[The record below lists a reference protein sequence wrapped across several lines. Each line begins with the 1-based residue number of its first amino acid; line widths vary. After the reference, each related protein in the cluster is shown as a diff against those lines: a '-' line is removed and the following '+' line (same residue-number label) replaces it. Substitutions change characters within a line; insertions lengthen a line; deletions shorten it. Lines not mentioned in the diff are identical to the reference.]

1 MKEEKVSVSSKFWLC
16 SADCLC
22 GTLSGLITGGGMTY
36 FYTKY
41 LGLDEGLAS
50 IVWMIFAVW
59 NALND
64 PLFGYISD
72 RTKSK
77 LGRRIPYIRYGAL
90 LYGVI
95 FILSW
100 FLWPL
105 GGSQT
110 ALFVQMLVSL
120 FFFDTFYTAI
130 ATSLYVLPYTM
141 AESNQARS
149 GIFVWKIFFTLLSLA
164 APLVLFP
171 LVRPDVG
178 ESASRFQTIMIMLGV
193 VTTLVIFFSTFF
205 YKEKY
210 TSDAEEA
217 PGLWESICQCF
228 KNRAF
233 LVYEVI
239 SFTVIFVQTIL
250 MQGVVYYFDE
260 FTVPMPL
267 AYASLG
273 VGAVCGIILWIKSM
287 GKIGVAKCII
297 VMSVAFAAGAT
308 LVIFAGQYVI
318 PAMIAFFIIGLGFS
332 GGMYLVPLMNG
343 EVIDYDEA
351 KTGFRREGMYAGVNS
366 LITKP
371 AISFANAAFVMI
383 IGWFGYDNAVKAG
396 AQDAMAKFGV
406 KVAWMALPAL
416 LFIISAIAMK
426 AYPLVGAKWKKLK
439 EELSRKHEVE
449 R

>member
-1 MKEEKVSVSSKFWLC
+1 M
-16 SADCLC
+16 
-22 GTLSGLITGGGMTY
+22 
-36 FYTKY
+36 
-41 LGLDEGLAS
+41 
-50 IVWMIFAVW
+50 
-59 NALND
+59 
-64 PLFGYISD
+64 
-72 RTKSK
+72 
-77 LGRRIPYIRYGAL
+77 
-90 LYGVI
+90 
-95 FILSW
+95 
-100 FLWPL
+100 
-105 GGSQT
+105 
-110 ALFVQMLVSL
+110 QMLLSL

-149 GIFVWKIFFTLLSLA
+149 GIFVWKIFFSLLSLG

-178 ESASRFQTIMIMLGV
+178 ESAGHFQAIMIVLGV

-210 TSDAEEA
+210 TSDATDA
-217 PGLWESICQCF
+217 PRLWESICQCL

-233 LVYEVI
+233 LVYEVV

-250 MQGVVYYFDE
+250 MQGVIYYFDE
-260 FTVPMPL
+260 FTVPMSF

-273 VGAVCGIILWIKSM
+273 VGAVCGIILW
-287 GKIGVAKCII
+287 
-297 VMSVAFAAGAT
+297 MSLAFAAGAL

-371 AISFANAAFVMI
+371 AISFANAAFVMM

-416 LFIISAIAMK
+416 LFILSAIAMK
-426 AYPLVGAKWKKLK
+426 AYPLAGKEWEKMK
-439 EELSRKHEVE
+439 EELSRKHEA
-449 R
+449 RGKQ

>member
-1 MKEEKVSVSSKFWLC
+1 
-16 SADCLC
+16 
-22 GTLSGLITGGGMTY
+22 
-36 FYTKY
+36 
-41 LGLDEGLAS
+41 
-50 IVWMIFAVW
+50 
-59 NALND
+59 
-64 PLFGYISD
+64 
-72 RTKSK
+72 
-77 LGRRIPYIRYGAL
+77 
-90 LYGVI
+90 
-95 FILSW
+95 
-100 FLWPL
+100 
-105 GGSQT
+105 
-110 ALFVQMLVSL
+110 
-120 FFFDTFYTAI
+120 
-130 ATSLYVLPYTM
+130 
-141 AESNQARS
+141 
-149 GIFVWKIFFTLLSLA
+149 
-164 APLVLFP
+164 
-171 LVRPDVG
+171 
-178 ESASRFQTIMIMLGV
+178 
-193 VTTLVIFFSTFF
+193 
-205 YKEKY
+205 
-210 TSDAEEA
+210 
-217 PGLWESICQCF
+217 
-228 KNRAF
+228 
-233 LVYEVI
+233 
-239 SFTVIFVQTIL
+239 
-250 MQGVVYYFDE
+250 
-260 FTVPMPL
+260 MPL

-426 AYPLVGAKWKKLK
+426 AYPAGGRGM
-439 EELSRKHEVE
+439 EEVE
-449 R
+449 RGTEPEA